1 MKNFINRT
9 NILLFVMLVVVQACG
24 ALPRVIEESVGETP
38 AEVQAAQSPADEL
51 VESEEPIVPVPQSSV
66 VPVSLPNVI
75 SGRASDQVSASG
87 KPISGGDRFTFGQF
101 ERPFNSEKM
110 DIYYPNLDI
119 VDMFVYQD
127 ETWIYGIM
135 QLNDL
140 EADASSAAKY
150 ALELDTDRDGRGD
163 WLVIV
168 SKPTSADW
176 TTNSVQ
182 VYFDENND
190 VGNTSAMFTD
200 AGAVGDGFEKLVFD
214 QGVGE
219 DPESAWVRISPENP
233 NAVQISIKR
242 SLLGKPQSF
251 MISMWAGHSLLDP
264 ALFDLNDLYT
274 HEEAGAANPGFELF
288 YPIKA
293 VSEIDN
299 SCRLAIGFQSSGNE
313 PGVCK
318 TLTIQKQSDPSSSPY
333 STQTPSC
340 SPCAEGAVGQDPY
353 PDCTCHYI
361 IN

>member
-9 NILLFVMLVVVQACG
+9 KFLLCVMFIVVQACS
-24 ALPRVIEESVGETP
+24 ALPKMTE
-38 AEVQAAQSPADEL
+38 EL
-51 VESEEPIVPVPQSSV
+51 VVEQPVEEQPTQPPVDETEDLIQPVSQANV
-66 VPVSLPNVI
+66 VPVNLPQVI
-75 SGRASDQVSASG
+75 SGHAGDQVSASG

-110 DIYYPNLDI
+110 DVYYPSLDI
-119 VDMFVYQD
+119 VDTIVYQD
-127 ETWIYGIM
+127 DIWIYGIM
-135 QLNDL
+135 QLNDR
-140 EADASSAAKY
+140 EAGNSSAAKY
-150 ALELDTDRDGRGD
+150 ALELDIDRDGRGD
-163 WLVIV
+163 WLVIA
-168 SKPTSADW
+168 SNPTSADW
-176 TTNSVQ
+176 TVSGVQ
-182 VYFDENND
+182 IFYDENND
-190 VGNTSAMFTD
+190 VGNISAMYTD

-219 DPESAWVRISPENP
+219 DSESAWVRISPENP
-233 NAVQISIKR
+233 NVVQISIKR
-242 SLLGKPQSF
+242 SLLGKPNSF

-293 VSEIDN
+293 ISEIDN
-299 SCRLAIGFQSSGNE
+299 SCRMAVGFHPTGNE

-318 TLTIQKQSDPSSSPY
+318 TLTIQKQSDPSSPY
-333 STQTPSC
+333 STPYPPQTPSC
-340 SPCAEGAVGQDPY
+340 SPCNTGAVGQDPY